1 MDGRKRE
8 GVNDVLGLDASVT
21 LGDVLYVAFGLVA
34 AACALAAWRSRGRKD
49 DKESIEALAQIKADT
64 STTRRDV
71 TVICSKLDKLADR
84 SDDHERRIGTLETQ
98 VETQWKRHDELKEE
112 VRNMRIGGKE

>member
-1 MDGRKRE
+1 M
-8 GVNDVLGLDASVT
+8 
-21 LGDVLYVAFGLVA
+21 
-34 AACALAAWRSRGRKD
+34 
-49 DKESIEALAQIKADT
+49 
-64 STTRRDV
+64 

-112 VRNMRIGGKE
+112 VRNMRIGGTE